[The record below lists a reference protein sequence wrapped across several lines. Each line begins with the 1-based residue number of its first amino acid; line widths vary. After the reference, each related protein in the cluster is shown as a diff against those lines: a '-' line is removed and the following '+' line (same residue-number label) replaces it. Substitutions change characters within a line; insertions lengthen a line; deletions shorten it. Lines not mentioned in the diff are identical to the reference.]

1 MQNWRGPI
9 SLSKILNVWASVLE
23 TLLTLGSVFSSLW
36 TYKKRKP
43 IRFSLDVSFSSPT
56 TVDKEPKKVGFFDWI
71 GLKKVESQK
80 KRRLLLTILGISL
93 LFLLF
98 SIVVFSWFDSSKT
111 ATAAFSGKGI
121 GALPAILAYA
131 ILGTALP
138 EEIFFRGFL
147 LKRLQGKLGFLGAN
161 LLQSLLFGLIHAF
174 MFIQLT
180 GYLKA
185 IVIMVFISLIAYVFG
200 AINEKKASG
209 SILPS
214 VFIHALANTVVGL
227 LFAFSFI

>member
-1 MQNWRGPI
+1 MT
-9 SLSKILNVWASVLE
+9 LFMSKLMSGIMELLIVSVIPFITWLIW
-23 TLLTLGSVFSSLW
+23 S
-36 TYKKRKP
+36 R
-43 IRFSLDVSFSSPT
+43 
-56 TVDKEPKKVGFFDWI
+56 KKVGFFDWI

-80 KRRLLLTILGISL
+80 KRQLLLTILGISLLFL

-98 SIVVFSWFDSSKT
+98 SIVVFSWFDSSQT
-111 ATAAFSGKGI
+111 ATADFSGNGI

-147 LKRLQGKLGFLGAN
+147 LKRMQGKLGFLGAN
-161 LLQSLLFGLIHAF
+161 LVQSLLFGLIHALMF
-174 MFIQLT
+174 MQLT

-185 IVIMVFISLIAYVFG
+185 FAILVFISLIAYVFG

-227 LFAFSFI
+227 LFAFSLI

>member
-1 MQNWRGPI
+1 MT
-9 SLSKILNVWASVLE
+9 LFMSKLMSGIME
-23 TLLTLGSVFSSLW
+23 LL
-36 TYKKRKP
+36 
-43 IRFSLDVSFSSPT
+43 IVSFIPFITWLIWSR
-56 TVDKEPKKVGFFDWI
+56 KKTGFFDWI
-71 GLKKVESQK
+71 GLKKVQTQQ

-98 SIVVFSWFDSSKT
+98 SIVVFSWFDSSQT
-111 ATAAFSGKGI
+111 ATADFSGEGI

-161 LLQSLLFGLIHAF
+161 LVQSLLFGLIHAL
-174 MFIQLT
+174 MFIQLI
-180 GYLKA
+180 GNLKA
-185 IVIMVFISLIAYVFG
+185 LAIFAFISLIAFILG
-200 AINEKKASG
+200 AINEQQANG

-214 VFIHALANTVVGL
+214 VLIHTLANTIVSL
-227 LFAFSFI
+227 LLAFSLI

>member
-1 MQNWRGPI
+1 MT
-9 SLSKILNVWASVLE
+9 LFMSKLMSGIVELLIVSVIPFITWLIW
-23 TLLTLGSVFSSLW
+23 S
-36 TYKKRKP
+36 R
-43 IRFSLDVSFSSPT
+43 
-56 TVDKEPKKVGFFDWI
+56 KKVGFFDWI
-71 GLKKVESQK
+71 GLKKVESQQ
-80 KRRLLLTILGISL
+80 KRRLL

-98 SIVVFSWFDSSKT
+98 SIVVFAWFDSSQT
-111 ATAAFSGKGI
+111 ATAAFSGKGL
-121 GALPAILAYA
+121 GAFPAILAYA

-161 LLQSLLFGLIHAF
+161 LIQSLLFGLIHAF

-185 IVIMVFISLIAYVFG
+185 MAIMAFISLIAYVFG

-227 LFAFSFI
+227 LFAFSLI

>member
-1 MQNWRGPI
+1 MTLFI
-9 SLSKILNVWASVLE
+9 SKLMNGIMELLIVSVIPFITWLIW
-23 TLLTLGSVFSSLW
+23 S
-36 TYKKRKP
+36 R
-43 IRFSLDVSFSSPT
+43 
-56 TVDKEPKKVGFFDWI
+56 KKVGFFDWI

-80 KRRLLLTILGISL
+80 MRQLLLTILGISL

-98 SIVVFSWFDSSKT
+98 SIVVFAWFDSSQT
-111 ATAAFSGKGI
+111 ATAAFSGKGM

-147 LKRLQGKLGFLGAN
+147 LKRLQGKLGLLGAN
-161 LLQSLLFGLIHAF
+161 LVQSLLFGLIHAL

-185 IVIMVFISLIAYVFG
+185 FVILVFISLIAYIFG
-200 AINEKKASG
+200 AINEQQANG

-214 VFIHALANTVVGL
+214 FFIHTLVNTTAGL
-227 LFAFSFI
+227 LFAFSLI

>member
-1 MQNWRGPI
+1 MT
-9 SLSKILNVWASVLE
+9 LFMSKLMSGIVELLIVSVIPFITWLIW
-23 TLLTLGSVFSSLW
+23 S
-36 TYKKRKP
+36 R
-43 IRFSLDVSFSSPT
+43 
-56 TVDKEPKKVGFFDWI
+56 KKVGFFDWI
-71 GLKKVESQK
+71 GLKKVESQQ

-98 SIVVFSWFDSSKT
+98 SIVVF
-111 ATAAFSGKGI
+111 
-121 GALPAILAYA
+121 
-131 ILGTALP
+131 
-138 EEIFFRGFL
+138 RGFL

-161 LLQSLLFGLIHAF
+161 LVQSLLFGLIHAL

-185 IVIMVFISLIAYVFG
+185 MAIMAFISLIAYVFG

-227 LFAFSFI
+227 LFAFSLI

>member
-1 MQNWRGPI
+1 M
-9 SLSKILNVWASVLE
+9 
-23 TLLTLGSVFSSLW
+23 
-36 TYKKRKP
+36 
-43 IRFSLDVSFSSPT
+43 
-56 TVDKEPKKVGFFDWI
+56 
-71 GLKKVESQK
+71 
-80 KRRLLLTILGISL
+80 
-93 LFLLF
+93 
-98 SIVVFSWFDSSKT
+98 VFSWFDSSKT

-131 ILGTALP
+131 ILATALP

-185 IVIMVFISLIAYVFG
+185 IVIMVFISLIAY
-200 AINEKKASG
+200 
-209 SILPS
+209 
-214 VFIHALANTVVGL
+214 
-227 LFAFSFI
+227 AFWCYQ

>member
-1 MQNWRGPI
+1 MTLFI
-9 SLSKILNVWASVLE
+9 SKLMSGIVE
-23 TLLTLGSVFSSLW
+23 LL
-36 TYKKRKP
+36 
-43 IRFSLDVSFSSPT
+43 IVSIIPFITWLIWSR
-56 TVDKEPKKVGFFDWI
+56 KKVGFFDWI

-98 SIVVFSWFDSSKT
+98 SIVVFSWFDSSQT
-111 ATAAFSGKGI
+111 ATADFSGKGI

-161 LLQSLLFGLIHAF
+161 LVQSLVFGLIHAL
-174 MFIQLT
+174 MFIQIT
-180 GYLKA
+180 GYLRA
-185 IVIMVFISLIAYVFG
+185 MATMAFITLITYIFG
-200 AINEKKASG
+200 AINEKKAGG

-227 LFAFSFI
+227 LFAFSLI